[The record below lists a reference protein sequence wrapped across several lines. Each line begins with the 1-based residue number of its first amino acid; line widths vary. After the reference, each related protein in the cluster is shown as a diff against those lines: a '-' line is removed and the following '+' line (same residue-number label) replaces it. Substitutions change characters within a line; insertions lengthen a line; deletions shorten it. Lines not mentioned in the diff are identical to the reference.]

1 MSASL
6 SVKRVIV
13 GEGGERHE
21 REVHEREGRERGRKM
36 KRKRWKED
44 EGGRKRER
52 ERGDSGWNVSW
63 KIDWA
68 FKCTET
74 EMTSTFGGKV
84 SRE

>member
-21 REVHEREGRERGRKM
+21 REVHEREGRER

>member
-21 REVHEREGRERGRKM
+21 REVHEREGRER
-36 KRKRWKED
+36 KRKREKEE

-52 ERGDSGWNVSW
+52 EREGGIPAGTLVGRLTGLLNVQ
-63 KIDWA
+63 KQ
-68 FKCTET
+68 K
-74 EMTSTFGGKV
+74 
-84 SRE
+84 